1 MNINDVIAPNV
12 TTKLTE
18 NGARRQWEATSHT
31 DLIRMFASH
40 GFDVL
45 TGGKDINGD
54 FTVNPNATGF
64 KPYPHSR
71 DVWIGGRQVASIIWH
86 PEVPGCAFATT
97 YRVSGDIHI

>member
-12 TTKLTE
+12 TTELAE
-18 NGARRQWEATSHT
+18 NGARRKWAAANHA

-45 TGGKDINGD
+45 TGGKDVNGD
-54 FTVNPNATGF
+54 FTVNPNAAGF

-71 DVWIGGRQVASIIWH
+71 DVWISGHQVAWIMWH

-97 YRVSGDIHI
+97 YRTSSDIHI